1 MAHIDLNKSEE
12 IRRKIDETP
21 IDLSNEHMNSLL
33 TELFLKFK
41 KPAQQNKE
49 KKKKK
54 RKIRYP
60 KNFDPKNPGLAPDPE
75 RWLPKLQ
82 RKKYR
87 NLAKNKMAYQ
97 GAVADNKATTAKF
110 K

>member
-41 KPAQQNKE
+41 KPAHQNKE
-49 KKKKK
+49 KMKKEKSDIPK
-54 RKIRYP
+54 TSTLRIQDLHQIRKDGYLNY
-60 KNFDPKNPGLAPDPE
+60 KE
-75 RWLPKLQ
+75 RSIEILRRIKWRIKEQLRITKQQLQ
-82 RKKYR
+82 
-87 NLAKNKMAYQ
+87 NLNK
-97 GAVADNKATTAKF
+97 
-110 K
+110 

>member
-60 KNFDPKNPGLAPDPE
+60 KNFDPKNPGLAPDPKDGYLNYKE
-75 RWLPKLQ
+75 RSIEI
-82 RKKYR
+82 
-87 NLAKNKMAYQ
+87 LAKNKMAYQ